1 MKDKIKK
8 DNVQTYIQ
16 FYLDEVELNI
26 SVKDDLSGHK
36 ENDPLRNFGHFQVS
50 TGHKD
55 NEDCFWDNI
64 SFFISAGKK
73 EFKEECKK
81 ELQQKGF
88 KDWKETY
95 KKVKTLLKRA
105 KKLNLIS

>member
-8 DNVQTYIQ
+8 DDVQTYIQ

-26 SVKDDLSGHK
+26 SVNEDLSGHK
-36 ENDPLRNFGHFQVS
+36 ENEPLHNFGYFEIT
-50 TGHKD
+50 TGNIGEKPI
-55 NEDCFWDNI
+55 FWDGI
-64 SFFISAGKK
+64 EWTFEVGKK
-73 EFKEECKK
+73 EFKKEFKK
-81 ELQQKGF
+81 ELEEKNL
-88 KDWKETY
+88 DWKDIY

>member
-8 DNVQTYIQ
+8 DDVQTYIQ

-36 ENDPLRNFGHFQVS
+36 EGEPLHNFGYIQIS

-55 NEDCFWDNI
+55 NEDCFWDNV
-64 SFFISAGKK
+64 SFFVSAGKK
-73 EFKEECKK
+73 EFKANFKK
-81 ELQQKGF
+81 ELEEKGL
-88 KDWKETY
+88 DWKEAY
-95 KKVKTLLKRA
+95 KKVKILLKRA